1 MRILLSLQSQLNKEE
16 DLYCFYESFINSLI
30 QEGNEVLVVNNA
42 FFVQSRHQFFV
53 GVEQSK
59 TSYSIGL
66 NIEKLEEQIKQFDPE
81 LVISFN
87 NILYRNLP
95 KLVNCPLVIWIV
107 DSFAFLCNLD
117 ILQQNIERY
126 HVFVASNEERQ
137 FIVENKT
144 INIRE
149 DKVHLINW
157 ATSITSEKLNQNKNI
172 SFIGTNFDSSLRL
185 HSHILRDPKHSSI
198 IKEMYFDSF
207 DRKENN
213 EVKVPESFAKLGFSE
228 QDYWGL
234 IDWRVVLMIYLMD
247 LDLTI
252 YGCNWNSI
260 CKAIPSLNLFVSDEP
275 KYSLKD
281 NQDTYNSSKICINI
295 NHPQAK
301 TGFSWRVMDVMAS
314 NGCLVSKYS
323 KGIKE
328 FTKGYVDIPMFDT
341 PSEARELC
349 KKLIKDN
356 SWREEIVAAS
366 QKCIEDKG
374 RWKDRLVEIERALQI
389 SLIGNEKTGKL
400 EFLKRDNFTN
410 SATKYLSYLF
420 ERIMLKTKH
429 LRNSSL
435 HKMIKVLTK
444 ISES

>member
-16 DLYCFYESFINSLI
+16 DVYCFYESFINSLI
-30 QEGNEVLVVNNA
+30 QEGNEVLVINNA

-66 NIEKLEEQIKQFDPE
+66 NIEKLEEQIKQFKPE

-95 KLVNCPLVIWIV
+95 NLVDCPIVIWVV

-117 ILQQNIERY
+117 ILKKNIEKY
-126 HVFVASNEERQ
+126 HIFVVSDEERK
-137 FIVENKT
+137 FILENKKL
-144 INIRE
+144 NIKE

-157 ATSITSEKLNQNKNI
+157 ATSITSENLNQNKNI
-172 SFIGTNFDSSLRL
+172 SFIGTNFDSNLRL
-185 HSHILRDPKHSSI
+185 HSNILRDPKHSHI
-198 IKEMYFDSF
+198 FKEMYLDSF
-207 DRKENN
+207 IRKENN
-213 EVKVPESFAKLGFSE
+213 ELIVPKSLTDLGLSE
-228 QDYWGL
+228 RDYWGL
-234 IDWRVVLMIYLMD
+234 IDWRIVLMIYLMD

-252 YGCNWNSI
+252 YGCNWDSI
-260 CKAIPSLNLFVSDEP
+260 CKVIPTLNLCVLNEP
-275 KYSLKD
+275 KYSVKD

-301 TGFSWRVMDVMAS
+301 TGFSWRVMDIMAS

-328 FTKGYVDIPMFDT
+328 LTKGYVDIPMFDS

-349 KKLIKDN
+349 QKLLKDN
-356 SWREEIVAAS
+356 IMRKEIVAAS

-374 RWKDRLVEIERALQI
+374 RWKNRLIEIGRALRV
-389 SLIGNEKTGKL
+389 SLIDNEKTGKL
-400 EFLKRDNFTN
+400 EFLKRDNYTN
-410 SATKYLSYLF
+410 PVTKYSSYLF

-435 HKMIKVLTK
+435 HEIIKVLTK
-444 ISES
+444 ISEF